1 MRGPLQLLACIG
13 EMFTDSDDICGL
25 VAGLRKTQGRI
36 SLWTKSGD
44 NENLQVG
51 SFKAS
56 PFRRMCFI
64 DGNDSMREDVC
75 KV

>member
-1 MRGPLQLLACIG
+1 MCGPLQLLACIG

-56 PFRRMCFI
+56 YSRRRSFI
-64 DGNDSMREDVC
+64 DGSDSMPADV
-75 KV
+75 